1 MVGQPRR
8 TFSHEYTPSDRPSC
22 TRCTRVQLLLP
33 LSSLIHL
40 SRFSVRRRGEIRV
53 HVRAP
58 NHRIFSCRRLL
69 TVPAASPE
77 NNSSLAEAVS
87 GL

>member
-1 MVGQPRR
+1 MVAQPRR

-58 NHRIFSCRRLL
+58 NHRIFSPSALQQVRLDASRLSSGECR
-69 TVPAASPE
+69 PK
-77 NNSSLAEAVS
+77 

>member
-1 MVGQPRR
+1 MITMSALRLRQLMQLDDV
-8 TFSHEYTPSDRPSC
+8 S
-22 TRCTRVQLLLP
+22 RVQ
-33 LSSLIHL
+33 
-40 SRFSVRRRGEIRV
+40 

-58 NHRIFSCRRLL
+58 NHRMFSCRRLL